1 MLFRRMKVG
10 FGVLAC
16 VLALGVGLSF
26 AQGSTD
32 REALID
38 KELTETAGLD
48 MDAIRRIPSD
58 EKLSNVKDMLQAIT
72 GRRQSV
78 QDKYD
83 ELKTDPESSAQRI
96 DCVNKKLLVLKSLT
110 LGAEGSATKM
120 NTALNPPAGESKDE
134 QAAANY
140 YSLVV
145 IADTRSK
152 QEAQNANLCT
162 GGESLST
169 VNDGSGV
176 TVETDDS
183 IPDDFAPVAEG
194 GRLSVEDLFQGVV
207 DLASVPNLT
216 PLS

>member
-1 MLFRRMKVG
+1 MFRGMKIG
-10 FGVLAC
+10 LGVLVC
-16 VLALGVGLSF
+16 VFALGLGFAF
-26 AQGSTD
+26 AQDGGD

-38 KELTETAGLD
+38 KELSETAGLD
-48 MDAIRRIPSD
+48 MEAIRQIPSD
-58 EKLSNVKDMLQAIT
+58 EKLSNVKTMLDAIT
-72 GRRQSV
+72 RRRQAV

-83 ELKTDPESSAQRI
+83 ELKNDPDASAQRI
-96 DCVNKKLLVLKSLT
+96 DCVNKKLLVLKGLT

-140 YSLVV
+140 YSLMV

-162 GGESLST
+162 GGESMSA
-169 VNDGSGV
+169 VSEGSNSSVEVEGVPDGFV
-176 TVETDDS
+176 
-183 IPDDFAPVAEG
+183 PVAEG
-194 GRLSVEDLFQGVV
+194 GRLSIEDLFEGVV
-207 DLASVPNLT
+207 QFENFPNLT